1 MHEGGK
7 MKNCLCKF
15 LVVISSLIL
24 VVTAASSVKAKDE
37 IKIGA
42 LYPLTGSMA
51 LLGNHDMNGVE
62 LATDIINERGGIK
75 GKKVL
80 LIKGDASTPEAAR
93 SEAERLINV
102 ENLNVI
108 FGTYSSSLS
117 YVASSVAEK
126 HKRIYWETGAI
137 ADNITQRNF
146 KYLFRSCEKASDS
159 GNAAVDFI
167 LDKLAGDLKIPIKD
181 LRICIMHED
190 SLYGTSVMAAATKR
204 LKERNV
210 KILANESYTK
220 TVTDLSP
227 LVMRFKALKPDVVL
241 ATCYINDAIL
251 WNRQMRELNLYVKA
265 MVGTGGG
272 HSISDF
278 AKALGR
284 DSDGVFSSDPA
295 FIKNPK
301 VLDPQLDPPLKTVF
315 ERYKKKYGEEIDIHA
330 ILSFTGAWVFYKYA
344 LTKAATTD
352 PEILRKTILQIDV
365 PTGGTYMGFGVKFQ
379 GEKRSGTRA
388 KYQVFFSYESVAE
401 WRLLYRLASTLRR
414 TQGNSCPLASLA
426 G

>member
-1 MHEGGK
+1 

-80 LIKGDASTPEAAR
+80 LIKGDASTPEAGR

-137 ADNITQRNF
+137 ADNITQRISNISSAHA
-146 KYLFRSCEKASDS
+146 KRRATVAMPQSILYLISLRATSS
-159 GNAAVDFI
+159 
-167 LDKLAGDLKIPIKD
+167 PIKIEN
-181 LRICIMHED
+181 LHHARGL
-190 SLYGTSVMAAATKR
+190 SLGTSVMVR
-204 LKERNV
+204 RQ
-210 KILANESYTK
+210 
-220 TVTDLSP
+220 
-227 LVMRFKALKPDVVL
+227 
-241 ATCYINDAIL
+241 ND
-251 WNRQMRELNLYVKA
+251 
-265 MVGTGGG
+265 
-272 HSISDF
+272 
-278 AKALGR
+278 
-284 DSDGVFSSDPA
+284 
-295 FIKNPK
+295 
-301 VLDPQLDPPLKTVF
+301 
-315 ERYKKKYGEEIDIHA
+315 
-330 ILSFTGAWVFYKYA
+330 
-344 LTKAATTD
+344 
-352 PEILRKTILQIDV
+352 
-365 PTGGTYMGFGVKFQ
+365 
-379 GEKRSGTRA
+379 
-388 KYQVFFSYESVAE
+388 
-401 WRLLYRLASTLRR
+401 
-414 TQGNSCPLASLA
+414 
-426 G
+426 